1 MNAGMSSID
10 APSGVSVEIVS
21 LLSSASKEANTH
33 SAESG
38 GDAKAESSVSV
49 GTGASD
55 EIEDE
60 AVAVTTRRRRGV
72 WYGGWV
78 QIIFNFLS
86 GKDWTI

>member
-1 MNAGMSSID
+1 MYWSLTNAGLSSIG

-38 GDAKAESSVSV
+38 GNAKAESSVSV
-49 GTGASD
+49 GTGAND

-60 AVAVTTRRRRGV
+60 ASYYMSKERCVV
-72 WYGGWV
+72 WRLGTN
-78 QIIFNFLS
+78 NFGML
-86 GKDWTI
+86 